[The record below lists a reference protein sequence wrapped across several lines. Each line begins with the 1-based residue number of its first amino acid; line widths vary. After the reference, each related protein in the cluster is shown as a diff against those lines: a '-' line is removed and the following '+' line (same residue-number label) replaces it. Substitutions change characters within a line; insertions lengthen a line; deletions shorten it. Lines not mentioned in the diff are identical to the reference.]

1 VAHGTSWR
9 QIGLAILI
17 SAAAIVAL
25 VAYLHVDYQRDRREW
40 QRKRQELLTAVS
52 RSESL
57 LRALQAYRADY
68 DVYPASLPQLLPGYL
83 QAVPRPGPPFKGDW
97 SYERGP
103 GGSGD
108 PRVFELYVVVPNN
121 YDPLVRGWVH
131 FDDCFAY
138 RSDAQYPPAAHGG
151 VLERIGDWGY
161 YHE

>member
-1 VAHGTSWR
+1 MTSAGNWR
-9 QIGLAILI
+9 RVGVAILVC
-17 SAAAIVAL
+17 AAAIAAL
-25 VAYLHVDYQRDRREW
+25 GWYLYVDYQRDRREW

-57 LRALQAYRADY
+57 LRALEAYRADH
-68 DVYPASLPQLLPGYL
+68 DVYPASLPPLSRRYLKAIPKPGLP
-83 QAVPRPGPPFKGDW
+83 FEGDW
-97 SYERGP
+97 QYERGP

-108 PRVFELYVVVPNN
+108 PRVFELYVVVPRN

-138 RSDAQYPPAAHGG
+138 RSDAQYPREAHGG
-151 VLERIGDWGY
+151 VLERIGDWAY